1 MTLYFS
7 YLGFTYKCHRK
18 MNGRDGEKMFSL
30 YGKPRNLRI
39 ETAENLLGLAIQ
51 SEMLN
56 PGP

>member
-1 MTLYFS
+1 
-7 YLGFTYKCHRK
+7 

-30 YGKPRNLRI
+30 YGKHRNLRI